1 MITCPHCSASAYNGA
16 LFCPACGGALAPSA
30 QAHVEAARPAPAKRS
45 VAKVAR
51 PATEAKRT
59 RRFSLAKLESGG
71 DPARLRLTIGGEE
84 RTLSVPPTGTIQIG
98 RGDAAGFQPELDLEP
113 FEGFERG
120 VSRRHA
126 TIQNFK
132 QGLVLIDQSSSNGT
146 WLNDRLLAAGY
157 AYLLPPRANVRFG
170 DLLVYL
176 QIED

>member
-1 MITCPHCSASAYNGA
+1 MITCPNCSASAYSGA
-16 LFCPACGGALAPSA
+16 LFCPACGGPLAPSA

-45 VAKVAR
+45 VAKVPR
-51 PATEAKRT
+51 PATEGRRT
-59 RRFSLAKLESGG
+59 RRFSLAKLEAGG
-71 DPARLRLTIGGEE
+71 EATHLRVTIAGEE
-84 RTLSVPPTGTIQIG
+84 RALSVPPAGTIHIG
-98 RGDAAGFQPELDLEP
+98 RADPDGFRPELDLEP
-113 FEGFERG
+113 FDGFERG

-126 TIQNFK
+126 AIQNFK
-132 QGLVLIDQSSSNGT
+132 QGLVLIDQRSSNGT